1 MRTPWTWTCLLLA
14 AALGL
19 RLGGLGFG
27 LHVDDPLLAELGN
40 SVDERAMAQ
49 AVLEGVLAGRADPGI
64 FLFWGSGAFWT
75 FGLVDGAV
83 ALIAGA
89 SETVT
94 GWHENPS
101 SLILL
106 HRLVSALAGVFTV
119 LVLVRAVQRERGVP
133 TALAAGTLLGTCY
146 LHVRESHFGTTD
158 VLLTLWITVAWSAS
172 LRWLRARQAGNER
185 ARRHALAAGV
195 AVGLAA
201 ATKSVGI
208 LALALPVLAWL
219 MDRGANR
226 TQPRRSAGTELA
238 WALGSALVTWLA
250 LSPHVLW
257 SGGEMLEH
265 LSTNSERFGARP
277 GEIPS
282 AVWHHLVHSLGV
294 GFGWTGLALAG
305 WGALALMGGR
315 GGAMDRRRDREGLV
329 LLLAPVVFLMVFRL
343 TPSRYAVPVLPG
355 LSVLAA
361 VGASALAR
369 SLARGTPALRTVS
382 LWALLLAAVSPSLV
396 RSSSLDALLL
406 ERDTRVDAAAV
417 LRDLGAPREQVL
429 AFGLYGLPSHVHQG
443 EPAAWVS
450 FLRRASVRGSGDP
463 LERSS
468 EGTLMFL
475 LRAQDEVLADPPRV
489 LLHERT
495 HAALDELGWSGL
507 GELVARRYDRIASF
521 DARKDG
527 AEPVL
532 PDERSGSP
540 TFFVPWASPWL
551 MERPGPALDIY
562 LRRDE

>member
-1 MRTPWTWTCLLLA
+1 
-14 AALGL
+14 
-19 RLGGLGFG
+19 
-27 LHVDDPLLAELGN
+27 VDDPLLAELGN